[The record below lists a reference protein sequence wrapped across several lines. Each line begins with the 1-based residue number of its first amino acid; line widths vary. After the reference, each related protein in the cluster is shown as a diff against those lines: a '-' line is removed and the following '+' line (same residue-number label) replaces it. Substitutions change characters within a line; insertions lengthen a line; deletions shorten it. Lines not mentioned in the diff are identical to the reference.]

1 MRCVVATLPTLR
13 LQRLGYHDHA
23 AAILLSGRGGILL
36 AMTAAARRIGATAS
50 EPKGACV
57 VYLNPQGER
66 DSLEALMLDVS
77 PDLRTFSLPPD
88 AFGAEVVDTSE
99 DHAIASRLLTR
110 LSARGYQARVVV
122 ADDPGT
128 ALAVS
133 AWTKKAMTVLP
144 VGTGLATVP
153 YLPIEALGMPPK
165 LVEKFAAWGVR
176 TVGAFAALPVK
187 AMGRFGSAAVAAHGL
202 ARGPVAP
209 QPKRG
214 GREFLDWRAAG
225 EPVSGAWIAE
235 HADTP
240 PENVVRLKPAFG
252 SGCAGPR
259 GIRLEF
265 RARAG

>member
-1 MRCVVATLPTLR
+1 MRCVVATLPTFR

-50 EPKGACV
+50 EPKGARV
-57 VYLNPQGER
+57 VYLSPKAET

-88 AFGAEVVDTSE
+88 AFGAEVVDADE

-153 YLPIEALGMPPK
+153 YLPIEALGMPPDLVAK
-165 LVEKFAAWGVR
+165 LTALGVR

-202 ARGPVAP
+202 ARG
-209 QPKRG
+209 
-214 GREFLDWRAAG
+214 GRA
-225 EPVSGAWIAE
+225 PVSEAL
-235 HADTP
+235 
-240 PENVVRLKPAFG
+240 PENVIRLKPAFG
-252 SGCAGPR
+252 SGCSGPR